1 MAKGWR
7 RPFRA
12 TPKKAAHLRGG
23 PTASE
28 LADGSG
34 QDTPLVAP
42 VVPKS
47 TIAADL
53 KRIADA
59 LPSVPSKGRGRPRK
73 DAPVQLSRQQRR
85 YRERML
91 SKADEA
97 LRKVQG
103 VAAQAWDEVTGGGAG
118 VVLVEGKPVDPKG
131 GA

>member
-1 MAKGWR
+1 MAKGWS

-12 TPKKAAHLRGG
+12 SPKKAAHLRGG

-28 LADGSG
+28 IADGSG
-34 QDTPLVAP
+34 QDTPQVVP
-42 VVPKS
+42 VVSKS

-59 LPSVPSKGRGRPRK
+59 LPSAPAKGRGRPRK
-73 DAPVQLSRQQRR
+73 DASVQLSRQQRR

-103 VAAQAWDEVTGGGAG
+103 VAAQAWDEVTGGAG
-118 VVLVEGKPVDPKG
+118 VVLVDGKPVDAKG